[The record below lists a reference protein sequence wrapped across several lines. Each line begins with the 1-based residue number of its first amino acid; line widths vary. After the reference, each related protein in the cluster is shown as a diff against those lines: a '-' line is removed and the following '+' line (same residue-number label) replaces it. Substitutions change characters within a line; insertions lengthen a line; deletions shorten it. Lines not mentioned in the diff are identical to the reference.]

1 MEVVIKKGRKIEIPE
16 SAMRKLGLEVGK
28 KVIIREKAD
37 SLEIVPAKIKAVD
50 RRSMVDEISGK
61 LKLKQ
66 EIIDEL
72 VESEDVY
79 APEGF

>member
-1 MEVVIKKGRKIEIPE
+1 
-16 SAMRKLGLEVGK
+16 MRKLGLKVGE
-28 KVIIREKAD
+28 KVIIKEKAS
-37 SLEIVPAKIKAVD
+37 SLEIAPAKIKAVTK
-50 RRSMVDEISGK
+50 SVVDEISGK

-79 APEGF
+79 SPEGF

>member
-1 MEVVIKKGRKIEIPE
+1 MEVIIKKGRKIEIPE
-16 SAMRKLGLEVGK
+16 AAMRKLGLKVGG
-28 KVIIREKAD
+28 KVIIREKD
-37 SLEIVPAKIKAVD
+37 YSLEIAPAKIKAVEK
-50 RRSMVDEISGK
+50 RSVVDEISGK